1 MNVEKFLKGLIIT
14 GLIAIIVFCSYLLYG
29 LHIADKGAKEEV
41 LSFENAFDIKH
52 QETNISESLLNVEGA
67 LYIPSID
74 VKLPV
79 YTGTDEAALVNGV
92 GIIEGTGDINTVGG
106 NPVLTAHN
114 GLNNS
119 TLLMNLDKMQI
130 KDTFFTRNK
139 YGVIRKYEVI
149 GKKVVDPAEEFE
161 AFLQPGENESLMTL
175 RTCTPTFV
183 NSHRLLV
190 TGREVEFVE
199 DKIPEPTST
208 TSIYQKIL
216 IFILCVAF
224 ISLIY
229 IIRRETKEK
238 RC

>member
-1 MNVEKFLKGLIIT
+1 MNVEKLLKGVIIT
-14 GLIAIIVFCSYLLYG
+14 GLIAIILFCSYLLYG
-29 LHIADKGAKEEV
+29 LHVTDAGAKEEV
-41 LSFENAFDIKH
+41 LSFENAFDIEH
-52 QETNISESLLNVEGA
+52 NDANVSESLLNVEGA

-92 GIIEGTGDINTVGG
+92 GIIEGTGNINTVGG

-130 KDTFFTRNK
+130 KDAFFTRNK
-139 YGVIRKYEVI
+139 DGVIRKYEVI

-190 TGREVEFVE
+190 TGSEIEFVE
-199 DKIPEPTST
+199 DKIPEATST

-216 IFILCVAF
+216 IFILCTAF
-224 ISLIY
+224 IALIY
-229 IIRRETKEK
+229 IIRRELKAIK
-238 RC
+238 K

>member
-1 MNVEKFLKGLIIT
+1 MNVEKLFKGVIIT
-14 GLIAIIVFCSYLLYG
+14 GLIAIMIFCSYLLYG
-29 LHIADKGAKEEV
+29 LHVADNGVKEEV
-41 LSFENAFDIKH
+41 LSFENAFNIEH
-52 QETNISESLLNVEGA
+52 QDTSISESLLNVEGV

-74 VKLPV
+74 VKLPI

-139 YGVIRKYEVI
+139 DGAIRKYEVI

-161 AFLQPGENESLMTL
+161 AFLQPDENKSLMTL

-216 IFILCVAF
+216 ISIFCAALIAF
-224 ISLIY
+224 IY
-229 IIRRETKEK
+229 IIRREVKQK